1 VVAVLPGQT
10 GNDRITEEQVALR
23 RVAPLVARAAPPGEV
38 FAAVTAEVGRVLSA
52 DFTVLS
58 RYDADGTYTAV
69 GQWTSTDTPGP
80 ISVGDRISL
89 GGHKTH
95 TLVFQTGRP
104 ARIDDYDAASGESAD
119 VARKQGIRS
128 MVGVPISVEDRLWG
142 FVIAASSH

>member
-1 VVAVLPGQT
+1 M
-10 GNDRITEEQVALR
+10 ALR
-23 RVAPLVARAAPPGEV
+23 RVATLVARGAPPEEV

-89 GGHKTH
+89 GGHNTH

-104 ARIDDYDAASGESAD
+104 GAHIGHGSGLAGLQDRAEALGGRLSLQSLPGAGTILEIALPLDD
-119 VARKQGIRS
+119 
-128 MVGVPISVEDRLWG
+128 P
-142 FVIAASSH
+142 HP